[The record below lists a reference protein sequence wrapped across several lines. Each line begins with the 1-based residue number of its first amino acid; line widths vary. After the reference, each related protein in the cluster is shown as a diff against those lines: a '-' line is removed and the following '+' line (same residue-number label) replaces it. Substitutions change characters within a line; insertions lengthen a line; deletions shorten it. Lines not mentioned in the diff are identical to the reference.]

1 MATIKGIEVS
11 GITYDL
17 EDEDARN
24 TATSAQ
30 STATSAQSTATSAQS
45 TATSAQSTATS
56 AQSTADANTQ
66 EISNIKADI
75 TTVNQQISLIRTIQ
89 SDSQAVET
97 RTLSLPVTVTPARY
111 RITFSSQLFNSAE
124 AFYGEWIVSFAGSG
138 TAVVEISKSSN
149 ITFSYSDGVCT
160 FSTPFNTS
168 YGRITYETL

>member
-1 MATIKGIEVS
+1 MQEIQRLLHNQRRLLHNQRRLLHNQRRLLHS
-11 GITYDL
+11 Q
-17 EDEDARN
+17 RRP
-24 TATSAQ
+24 
-30 STATSAQSTATSAQS
+30 
-45 TATSAQSTATS
+45 TATS